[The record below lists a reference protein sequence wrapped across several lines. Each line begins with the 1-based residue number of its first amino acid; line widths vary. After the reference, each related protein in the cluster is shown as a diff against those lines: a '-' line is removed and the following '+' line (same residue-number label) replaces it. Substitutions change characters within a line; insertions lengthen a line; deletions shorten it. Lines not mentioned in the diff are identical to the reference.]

1 MMKTLLFNP
10 FSKYSETTLLVVG
23 LAATVIGSFAA
34 YSLGFVFDGVL
45 DIHTSNFSFVNNI
58 LYNFI
63 NIAIVTL
70 MVMAVSYAVNKKT
83 RFVDIL
89 NAALLYRIPFYISLF
104 FLNIEAFKKTSEL
117 IVESRSTNNITSGDF
132 AVLMLVSGISLV
144 MLVWAICL
152 LVNGF
157 KVATNVKKT
166 VHYVLFAVALLVAE
180 ILSKYIF
187 HYLITT

>member
-45 DIHTSNFSFVNNI
+45 DIHTGNFSFIKNI

-63 NIAIVTL
+63 NVAIVTL
-70 MVMAVSYAVNKKT
+70 IMMAISYFVNKKT
-83 RFVDIL
+83 RFVDLL

-132 AVLMLVSGISLV
+132 AVLMLVSGMSLV